1 MCLFENSKIKFV
13 KLKLNM
19 KIYMN
24 IHFFRFTN
32 NQSSR
37 FRICVVGY
45 HSCQRGR

>member
-24 IHFFRFTN
+24 IYLQVHE
-32 NQSSR
+32 
-37 FRICVVGY
+37 
-45 HSCQRGR
+45 